1 MTGQESGGPAV
12 GTSPF
17 SRRPR
22 SLPAVPREPD
32 RHSSLTA
39 QLVALPRPAK
49 VAIGGA
55 IGVAAILAIGVPLS
69 ALAPVLAVGG
79 CLAMHLVMGHGAGH
93 GGHAGPDDGAHRE
106 GGGAA
111 TKEPADEGS
120 TTQALSAARPSTR
133 PGGDLP

>member
-1 MTGQESGGPAV
+1 M
-12 GTSPF
+12 
-17 SRRPR
+17 
-22 SLPAVPREPD
+22 
-32 RHSSLTA
+32 
-39 QLVALPRPAK
+39 ALPRPAK

-55 IGVAAILAIGVPLS
+55 IGVAGILAIGVPLS

-120 TTQALSAARPSTR
+120 TTQALDAARPSTR